1 MIEKISD
8 QSLTV
13 KDISGTTVPLASLI
27 NGKRVLAVNFW
38 ATWCAPCR
46 KEVSHL
52 VSLYNQH
59 NKDGFSIFG
68 LTLEPLETSKAKVDA
83 YIRKESVSYPIYF
96 ASREVYHLFNGTEK
110 GQPTYIP
117 LLLLYNREGRMDK
130 NFNKLYG
137 GRSKTE
143 QRKARETMLE

>member
-1 MIEKISD
+1 
-8 QSLTV
+8 V
-13 KDISGTTVPLASLI
+13 KDTSGTTVPLVSLI
-27 NGKRVLAVNFW
+27 NSKRVLAVNFW

-46 KEVSHL
+46 KEVPHL

-59 NKDGFSIFG
+59 NKDGLSIIG
-68 LTLEPLETSKAKVDA
+68 LTLEPFDTSKAKVDA

-110 GQPTYIP
+110 GQPTYLP
-117 LLLLYNREGRMDK
+117 LLLLYNREGRMHK
-130 NFNKLYG
+130 KFNKWYG

-143 QRKARETMLE
+143 QRKAVDTMLK